1 MASKGK
7 NMDHNEEDEEE
18 EEELNFDKQDG
29 VKPLSFTILPN
40 ELSRQKKMMIL
51 ISKKKPKLKVQK
63 KMIKPK

>member
-7 NMDHNEEDEEE
+7 NLDNKEEDEEE
-18 EEELNFDKQDG
+18 EEELNFDQQGG

-40 ELSRQKKMMIL
+40 ELSSQKKTMIS
-51 ISKKKPKLKVQK
+51 ISKKKPKHKFPK